1 MAVKTSRLSDTEI
14 KAAKAKDKDYVL
26 SDGDGLQL
34 RVRKNG
40 SRLWNF
46 NYRHPQSKKR
56 INMGLG
62 SYPDL
67 SLVNARKK
75 SMSARELVAQD
86 IDPKAERNDKLLQ
99 DKATTEHTLLNVA
112 SEWFELKKDSVT
124 ADYAKDVWRSL
135 EQYIFPSLAKTPI
148 SQITAPSV
156 IALLRPIE
164 TKGSLE
170 TVKRLTQRLNEI
182 MTYAVNGG
190 IVFANPLSGIKAN
203 FKKPKKEHMLTLKPE
218 ELPEL
223 MLTFAHANIKR
234 TTRCLFEWQLHTMT
248 RPSEAAGASWK
259 EIDFDNKTWTIPAE
273 RMKKKRIHVIPLT
286 EQAMALLEMIK
297 PLSGHREYIFPSD
310 RDPKTHCNSQTVN
323 MALKRMG
330 FAGRLVSHGLRSLAS
345 TTLNEQGIDSD
356 LIESA
361 LAHVDKNEVRRA
373 YNRSEYLERRREV
386 MNWWSEHI
394 QQAAIGSLSVTGF
407 KGVREMLTSLVR
419 T

>member
-40 SRLWNF
+40 SKLWNF

-62 SYPDL
+62 TYPDL
-67 SLVNARKK
+67 PLASARKK

-86 IDPKAERNDKLLQ
+86 IDPKEDRSSKLLLE
-99 DKATTEHTLLNVA
+99 KATTEHTLINVA

-135 EQYIFPSLAKTPI
+135 EQYILPSLANTPI
-148 SQITAPSV
+148 SKVTAPSV

-164 TKGSLE
+164 AKGSLE
-170 TVKRLTQRLNEI
+170 TVKRLSQRLNEI

-190 IVFANPLSGIKAN
+190 IIFANPLSGIKAN
-203 FKKPKKEHMLTLKPE
+203 FKKPKKEHMLTLRPE

-248 RPSEAAGASWK
+248 RPSEAAGVSWK
-259 EIDFDNKTWTIPAE
+259 EIDFENKIWTIPAE
-273 RMKKKRIHVIPLT
+273 RMKKKRIHQIPLT
-286 EQAMALLEMIK
+286 EQAMALLELIS
-297 PLSGHREYIFPSD
+297 PISAHREYIFPSD
-310 RDPKTHCNSQTVN
+310 RNPKTHCNSQTVN

-345 TTLNEQGIDSD
+345 TTLNEQGFDSD
-356 LIESA
+356 IIESA
-361 LAHVDKNEVRRA
+361 LAHVDKNEVRAA
-373 YNRSEYLERRREV
+373 YNRSDYLDRRRDL

-394 QQAAIGSLSVTGF
+394 SKAAIGSLSITGF
-407 KGVREMLTSLVR
+407 KGINITDDEQLK
-419 T
+419 